1 MKTTQDQVIELAQK
15 CLSEVPVVVLG
26 SGASRQY
33 GVGGMDELG
42 TCLRKNVVPD
52 DKNGERAI
60 WDKFVADIEA
70 NGDLENALHRVT
82 LPPALELRV
91 VEETRKLLLADDQV
105 VFGRIADGSLKL
117 TLAQLLRYLLRTTN
131 PNIVVVTTN
140 YDRLAEF
147 AADQANVPH
156 HTGFSHGYWRTFSD
170 FPAGKP
176 AWVEILKV
184 HGSLDWFLDANQNPV
199 ALPDSLPP
207 PSGFTPVMVTP
218 GVGKYEK
225 THDDPFRT
233 IITRADNAFKAARSI
248 LSVGYGFRD
257 RHIQPKLQKRIAND
271 RVPTV
276 FLAKILS
283 GEIRTFLK
291 TCGNPHYLALEQAGT
306 NTRAYF
312 SPTPDGAEVPG
323 SIWEFPAF
331 LEATIGN
338 S

>member
-1 MKTTQDQVIELAQK
+1 MKASQDQVIELAQK

-42 TCLRKNVVPD
+42 THLRKNVVPD
-52 DKNGERAI
+52 DKSGECAI

-70 NGDLENALHRVT
+70 NSDLENALHRVT
-82 LPPALELRV
+82 LPTVLECRV

-105 VFGRIADGSLKL
+105 VFGRIADGSIKL
-117 TLAQLLRYLLRTTN
+117 TLAQLLRHLLRTTN

-140 YDRLAEF
+140 YDRLAEY

-156 HTGFSHGYWRTFSD
+156 HTGFSHGYWRTFSE
-170 FPAGKP
+170 FPANKL

-184 HGSLDWFLDANQNPV
+184 HGSLDWFLDTSQNPV

-207 PSGFTPVMVTP
+207 PTGFTPVMVTP

-257 RHIQPKLQKRIAND
+257 RHIQPKMQKRIAND

-276 FLAKILS
+276 FLAKTLS
-283 GEIRTFLK
+283 REIRDFLK
-291 TCGNPHYLALEQAGT
+291 TCTSPHYLALEQAGT

-312 SPTPDGAEVPG
+312 SQEPDGIEVPG
-323 SIWEFPAF
+323 SIWQFPAF
-331 LEATIGN
+331 LEVTIGN
-338 S
+338 A